1 MDATSLVAS
10 STDLKPGAVQNKL
23 PLFGASLDDTMM
35 SENSDS
41 PHGAKKKKV
50 KKIKKKK
57 KLINEINEL
66 DNLITEHSQ
75 NLNEEDEEDEGLKR
89 YDMPL

>member
-41 PHGAKKKKV
+41 PHGAKKKKA
-50 KKIKKKK
+50 KKK
-57 KLINEINEL
+57 
-66 DNLITEHSQ
+66 
-75 NLNEEDEEDEGLKR
+75 
-89 YDMPL
+89 